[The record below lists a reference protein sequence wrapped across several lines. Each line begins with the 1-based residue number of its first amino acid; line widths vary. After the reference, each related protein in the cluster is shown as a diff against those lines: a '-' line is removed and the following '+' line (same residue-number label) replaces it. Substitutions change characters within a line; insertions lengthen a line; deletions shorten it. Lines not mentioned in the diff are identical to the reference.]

1 MDRETCSRIIGCQS
15 QMSQFRFFFGL
26 NLAHTVY
33 SLTDNLSKTL
43 QKEQLFPSEG
53 KSVATKTVETFQNM
67 RSESSA
73 DLFFEVVS
81 RKASSFNFIAD
92 PELPRKRKN
101 PNYKT
106 LNVFFTVNDPQS
118 QSSEPYHPKTVK
130 EHYRTTGMSKV
141 RPADQIRP
149 SVKCYPARS
158 LVMKYITLVYC
169 YLARS
174 INILHLPTKGQ
185 QQVTQHNSQPA

>member
-1 MDRETCSRIIGCQS
+1 
-15 QMSQFRFFFGL
+15 MSQFRFFLGH
-26 NLAHTVY
+26 NLAHTVN
-33 SLTDNLSKTL
+33 SFTDNLSKTL
-43 QKEQLFPSEG
+43 QKEQLSASEG
-53 KSVATKTVETFQNM
+53 KSVAMKTVETFQNM

-106 LNVFFTVNDPQS
+106 LTDFFTVNDPQS

-141 RPADQIRP
+141 RP
-149 SVKCYPARS
+149 SVKFYPALS

-169 YLARS
+169 YLAS
-174 INILHLPTKGQ
+174 IINILHFPTRDQ
-185 QQVTQHNSQPA
+185 QQVTQHNSQPARIHDQCLKK